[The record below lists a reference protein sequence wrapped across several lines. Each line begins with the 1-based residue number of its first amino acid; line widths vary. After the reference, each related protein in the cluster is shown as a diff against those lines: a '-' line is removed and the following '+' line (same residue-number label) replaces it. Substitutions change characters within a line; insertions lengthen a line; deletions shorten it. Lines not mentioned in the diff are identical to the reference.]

1 MRYNK
6 NEFSEEII
14 FDRDTSQPKDKLK
27 FRRRLRRPE
36 EQKPPNKSSEL
47 KFSLFDNGKNN
58 LNENEDNSNNKEN
71 GGKKD
76 ENTTKLSNG
85 KNDGKDSDL
94 NNNNNNKETQNAFIQ
109 VNFLDEI
116 IENERKKI
124 LLKYKEKENEMKLQI
139 NDLINNMRI
148 SQIDSN
154 KEILEL
160 KTKIN
165 EKKEEIIDLKN
176 LNSNLKKQVENLTD
190 KISNLNNQILDLKRK
205 NRIYMINSK
214 KENINDE
221 NENKNEN
228 DNDNDSKNRPLF
240 DFYSKNIGNKNDLS
254 NHNTRY
260 NPNDSFKEKNKIND
274 ELERIKEYKKK
285 DPTRVKLNRSSIDI
299 KNKNRINNIV
309 LQMNETNKDFINGK
323 NVKDK
328 YKSNPN
334 LSIDYLSKRISNNK
348 RRETLQKMQK
358 DYSLK
363 IYNNIFD
370 ELNNDFEK
378 RANSARIINLKKH
391 TFEANKTSVN
401 KIFNDT
407 ERKALS
413 TLFDSQ
419 EEFINFNKKINVL
432 ENHNDTL
439 VRKLL
444 LQNKILT
451 KENENKKEE
460 VNILLEKLKV
470 CESKL
475 RTANHNLNYE
485 KYILNKTKKSFYGTK
500 TSFGGGKK

>member
-160 KTKIN
+160 KTKI
-165 EKKEEIIDLKN
+165 
-176 LNSNLKKQVENLTD
+176 S
-190 KISNLNNQILDLKRK
+190 
-205 NRIYMINSK
+205 
-214 KENINDE
+214 
-221 NENKNEN
+221 
-228 DNDNDSKNRPLF
+228 
-240 DFYSKNIGNKNDLS
+240 
-254 NHNTRY
+254 
-260 NPNDSFKEKNKIND
+260 
-274 ELERIKEYKKK
+274 
-285 DPTRVKLNRSSIDI
+285 
-299 KNKNRINNIV
+299 
-309 LQMNETNKDFINGK
+309 
-323 NVKDK
+323 
-328 YKSNPN
+328 
-334 LSIDYLSKRISNNK
+334 
-348 RRETLQKMQK
+348 
-358 DYSLK
+358 
-363 IYNNIFD
+363 
-370 ELNNDFEK
+370 
-378 RANSARIINLKKH
+378 
-391 TFEANKTSVN
+391 
-401 KIFNDT
+401 
-407 ERKALS
+407 
-413 TLFDSQ
+413 
-419 EEFINFNKKINVL
+419 
-432 ENHNDTL
+432 
-439 VRKLL
+439 
-444 LQNKILT
+444 
-451 KENENKKEE
+451 
-460 VNILLEKLKV
+460 
-470 CESKL
+470 
-475 RTANHNLNYE
+475 
-485 KYILNKTKKSFYGTK
+485 
-500 TSFGGGKK
+500 

>member
-1 MRYNK
+1 
-6 NEFSEEII
+6 
-14 FDRDTSQPKDKLK
+14 
-27 FRRRLRRPE
+27 
-36 EQKPPNKSSEL
+36 
-47 KFSLFDNGKNN
+47 
-58 LNENEDNSNNKEN
+58 
-71 GGKKD
+71 
-76 ENTTKLSNG
+76 
-85 KNDGKDSDL
+85 
-94 NNNNNNKETQNAFIQ
+94 
-109 VNFLDEI
+109 
-116 IENERKKI
+116 
-124 LLKYKEKENEMKLQI
+124 
-139 NDLINNMRI
+139 
-148 SQIDSN
+148 
-154 KEILEL
+154 
-160 KTKIN
+160 
-165 EKKEEIIDLKN
+165 
-176 LNSNLKKQVENLTD
+176 
-190 KISNLNNQILDLKRK
+190 
-205 NRIYMINSK
+205 MINSK

-221 NENKNEN
+221 NEIDK

-391 TFEANKTSVN
+391 TFEANKISVN

-413 TLFDSQ
+413 ILFDSQ

-460 VNILLEKLKV
+460 VNILQEKLKV

-500 TSFGGGKK
+500 TSFDNNKK